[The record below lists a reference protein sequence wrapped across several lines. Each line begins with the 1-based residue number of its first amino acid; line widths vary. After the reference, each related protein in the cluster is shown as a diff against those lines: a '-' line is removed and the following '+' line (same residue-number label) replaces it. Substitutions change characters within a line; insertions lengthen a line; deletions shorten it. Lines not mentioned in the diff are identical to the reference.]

1 MIPYMDIRKV
11 FDEVTDEMFAI
22 STDTYMLYEAAYG
35 KGFDPTNEGVLAMY
49 KEKHDALIE
58 KAIGNRPH
66 LTMVIDELPEIEREV
81 LVMRLAHARE
91 IAVHLYSKLRDPDC
105 FDLAVA
111 TNICLEALRG

>member
-11 FDEVTDEMFAI
+11 FDQVTDEMFAI
-22 STDTYMLYEAAYG
+22 STDTYMLYEAAYDE
-35 KGFDPTNEGVLAMY
+35 DPNPINEGVLAMY

-66 LTMVIDELPEIEREV
+66 LTMVIDELPEIEQEV
-81 LVMRLAHARE
+81 LVMRLVLARAK
-91 IAVHLYSKLRDPDC
+91 AVELYSKLKDPDC

-111 TNICLEALRG
+111 INLCHEALRG